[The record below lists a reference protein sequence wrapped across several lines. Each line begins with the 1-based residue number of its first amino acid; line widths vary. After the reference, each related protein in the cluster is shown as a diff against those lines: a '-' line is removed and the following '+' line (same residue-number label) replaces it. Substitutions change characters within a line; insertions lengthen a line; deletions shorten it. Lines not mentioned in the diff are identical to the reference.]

1 MICFIENQSI
11 NYEEACT
18 KILYSSKKDCSV
30 APWEDNKRCCYI
42 SYIEN
47 GVRKGQCIFIEDTK
61 SSMKSTKS
69 EFSNSGK
76 SKVKIE
82 CYLSDGIVDVPMD
95 GINTILIAGMG
106 ISTIISILKDNSK
119 LKYVKK
125 IILQTNNNY
134 EELRRFMNSINYYL
148 EKEEYVYDKGKWYI
162 MMEYSIS
169 NKLNTEEE
177 LKYGYISKDYAIYLI
192 DNYKKICNRIPKGNK
207 DYNKYEDLIKEIE
220 TMIK

>member
-1 MICFIENQSI
+1 MEKHWDIG
-11 NYEEACT
+11 
-18 KILYSSKKDCSV
+18 K
-30 APWEDNKRCCYI
+30 NKR
-42 SYIEN
+42 
-47 GVRKGQCIFIEDTK
+47 Q
-61 SSMKSTKS
+61 
-69 EFSNSGK
+69 
-76 SKVKIE
+76 
-82 CYLSDGIVDVPMD
+82 L
-95 GINTILIAGMG
+95 
-106 ISTIISILKDNSK
+106 
-119 LKYVKK
+119 KK

>member
-1 MICFIENQSI
+1 MLKLSTIFILILLYMICFIENQSI

-82 CYLSDGIVDVPMD
+82 CNSSYLKKCLK
-95 GINTILIAGMG
+95 NIL
-106 ISTIISILKDNSK
+106 TLT
-119 LKYVKK
+119 LFF
-125 IILQTNNNY
+125 T
-134 EELRRFMNSINYYL
+134 YL
-148 EKEEYVYDKGKWYI
+148 F
-162 MMEYSIS
+162 
-169 NKLNTEEE
+169 
-177 LKYGYISKDYAIYLI
+177 
-192 DNYKKICNRIPKGNK
+192 
-207 DYNKYEDLIKEIE
+207 
-220 TMIK
+220 